1 MLVSMCVANAI
12 AAGVPLAPSSFSLA
26 VKNSPSQCSLV
37 RRVLGPAEFAV
48 GLRAHGPAGG
58 ACGAEGAIRLR
69 GGGRKKEESSEE
81 ESDGVI
87 GSKVGKSPKK
97 TTPMAKGKKK
107 VESEE
112 SDGSEQEVSG
122 GSEEDDDN
130 DEGDNVSNL
139 FSVSFCLD
147 HGRAHFYDYSS
158 FRAQFRER
166 RALSMRGKLSGGPCV
181 RAYVMNDMN
190 VMCVS
195 WHRTL
200 VVLAVVFRTDLIRKM
215 RPQAPNQ
222 RER

>member
-1 MLVSMCVANAI
+1 MRRALMLVSMCVANAI

-37 RRVLGPAEFAV
+37 RRVLGPAEFAI

-58 ACGAEGAIRLR
+58 ACGAKGAIRLR

-139 FSVSFCLD
+139 FRVSFCLD
-147 HGRAHFYDYSS
+147 HGRVRGRAHFCCYSC
-158 FRAQFRER
+158 FRAQFQER
-166 RALSMRGKLSGGPCV
+166 TGLINVGHIFLGG
-181 RAYVMNDMN
+181 
-190 VMCVS
+190 
-195 WHRTL
+195 H
-200 VVLAVVFRTDLIRKM
+200 VFGRM
-215 RPQAPNQ
+215 
-222 RER
+222 